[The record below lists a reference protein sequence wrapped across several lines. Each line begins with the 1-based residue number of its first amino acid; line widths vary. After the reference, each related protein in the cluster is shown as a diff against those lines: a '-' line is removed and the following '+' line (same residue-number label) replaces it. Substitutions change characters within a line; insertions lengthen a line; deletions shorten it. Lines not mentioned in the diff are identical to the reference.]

1 MKGVVIK
8 STGSWY
14 EVRQEDGT
22 IIQCRLRGQF
32 RIKGIKNTNPV
43 VVGDFVQFEL
53 EKDGNGWITTIEPRK
68 NYIDRKSTKLSKIS
82 HLIASNIDQA
92 FLVVTLKEP
101 RTSLGF
107 IDRFLLAAEGFRIPV
122 CLVFNKIDLYSN
134 VETCC
139 SASLRDTESNS
150 NIETCCSAS
159 LLKMDSESD
168 VEVLHETDLQDM
180 ESNSN
185 IETRYGTSQLDTVD
199 ELEKLYAGIGYQT
212 LRTST
217 ITGEGIEELKQ
228 LMQGKTVLFS
238 GHSGV
243 GKSALIKAVAPE
255 MDIKIGDISYVHN
268 KGKHTTTFAQMYRID
283 AVDGFIIDTPGIKEF
298 GLIQYSKEEI
308 RDYFPEIRQYNNCC
322 RFDNCLHVHEP
333 GCAVLKA
340 VEEGKIP
347 SSRYLN
353 YLAILQDD
361 DLKIADWKL
370 L

>member
-1 MKGVVIK
+1 MKGVVVK

-14 EVRQEDGT
+14 EVRQEDGSV
-22 IIQCRLRGQF
+22 IQCRLRGQF

-43 VVGDFVQFEL
+43 VVGDFVQYEL

-82 HLIASNIDQA
+82 HLIASNIDMA

-122 CLVFNKIDLYSN
+122 CLVFNKIDIY
-134 VETCC
+134 
-139 SASLRDTESNS
+139 S
-150 NIETCCSAS
+150 NIET
-159 LLKMDSESD
+159 
-168 VEVLHETDLQDM
+168 LHETSLL
-180 ESNSN
+180 N
-185 IETRYGTSQLDTVD
+185 TVD
-199 ELEKLYAGIGYQT
+199 ELEKMYAGIGYQT

-217 ITGEGIEELKQ
+217 VTGEGIESLKQ

-255 MDIKIGDISYVHN
+255 MDIKIGEISAVHN
-268 KGKHTTTFAQMYRID
+268 KGKHTTTFAQMYRIE

-322 RFDNCLHVHEP
+322 RFDNCMHVHEP

>member
-1 MKGVVIK
+1 MKGLVVK

-14 EVRQEDGT
+14 EVRQEDGSV
-22 IIQCRLRGQF
+22 IPCRLRGQF

-43 VVGDFVQFEL
+43 VVGDFVQYEL

-134 VETCC
+134 VET
-139 SASLRDTESNS
+139 
-150 NIETCCSAS
+150 
-159 LLKMDSESD
+159 
-168 VEVLHETDLQDM
+168 LHETSLL
-180 ESNSN
+180 N
-185 IETRYGTSQLDTVD
+185 TVD
-199 ELEKLYAGIGYQT
+199 ELEKLYEGIGYKT

-217 ITGEGIEELKQ
+217 VTMEGIESLKQ

-255 MDIKIGDISYVHN
+255 MDIKIGEISSVHN
-268 KGKHTTTFAQMYRID
+268 KGKHTTTFAQMYPIES
-283 AVDGFIIDTPGIKEF
+283 VDGFIIDTPGIKEF

-322 RFDNCLHVHEP
+322 RFDNCMHVHEP

>member
-1 MKGVVIK
+1 MKGVVVK

-22 IIQCRLRGQF
+22 VIQCRLRGQF

-43 VVGDFVQFEL
+43 VVGDFVQYEL
-53 EKDGNGWITTIEPRK
+53 EKDGSGWITTIEPRK

-134 VETCC
+134 EKTPHG
-139 SASLRDTESNS
+139 T
-150 NIETCCSAS
+150 S
-159 LLKMDSESD
+159 LLEMDSESD
-168 VEVLHETDLQDM
+168 VEVLHETALQDT

-185 IETRYGTSQLDTVD
+185 VETRYSTSLLDTVD

-217 ITGEGIEELKQ
+217 ITGKGIEELKQ

>member
-1 MKGVVIK
+1 MKGVVVK

-14 EVRQEDGT
+14 VVRQEDGSV
-22 IIQCRLRGQF
+22 IQCRLRGQF

-43 VVGDFVQFEL
+43 VVGDFVQYEL

-122 CLVFNKIDLYSN
+122 CLVFNKIDIY
-134 VETCC
+134 
-139 SASLRDTESNS
+139 S
-150 NIETCCSAS
+150 NIET
-159 LLKMDSESD
+159 
-168 VEVLHETDLQDM
+168 LHETSLL
-180 ESNSN
+180 N
-185 IETRYGTSQLDTVD
+185 TVD
-199 ELEKLYAGIGYQT
+199 ELEKMYAGIGYQT

-217 ITGEGIEELKQ
+217 VTGEGIESLKQ

-255 MDIKIGDISYVHN
+255 MDIKIGEISSVHN
-268 KGKHTTTFAQMYRID
+268 KGKHTTTFAQMYYIES
-283 AVDGFIIDTPGIKEF
+283 VNGFIIDTPGIKEF

>member
-1 MKGVVIK
+1 MKGVVVK

-43 VVGDFVQFEL
+43 VVGDFVQYEL
-53 EKDGNGWITTIEPRK
+53 EKDGSGWITTIEPRK

-134 VETCC
+134 TET
-139 SASLRDTESNS
+139 RHGT
-150 NIETCCSAS
+150 S
-159 LLKMDSESD
+159 LLEMDSESD
-168 VEVLHETDLQDM
+168 VEVLHETALQDT
-180 ESNSN
+180 ESKSN
-185 IETRYGTSQLDTVD
+185 IETRHGTSLLDTVD

-228 LMQGKTVLFS
+228 MMHGKTVLFS

>member
-1 MKGVVIK
+1 MKGVVVK

-14 EVRQEDGT
+14 EVRQEDGSV
-22 IIQCRLRGQF
+22 IQCRLRGQF

-43 VVGDFVQFEL
+43 VVGDFVQYEL

-122 CLVFNKIDLYSN
+122 CLVFNKIDIY
-134 VETCC
+134 
-139 SASLRDTESNS
+139 S
-150 NIETCCSAS
+150 NIET
-159 LLKMDSESD
+159 
-168 VEVLHETDLQDM
+168 LHETSLL
-180 ESNSN
+180 N
-185 IETRYGTSQLDTVD
+185 TVD
-199 ELEKLYAGIGYQT
+199 ELEKMYAGIGYQT

-217 ITGEGIEELKQ
+217 VTGEGIESLKQ

-255 MDIKIGDISYVHN
+255 MDIKIGEISSVHN
-268 KGKHTTTFAQMYRID
+268 KGKHTTTFAQMYYIES
-283 AVDGFIIDTPGIKEF
+283 VNGFIIDTPGIKEF

-322 RFDNCLHVHEP
+322 RFDNCLHLHEP

>member
-1 MKGVVIK
+1 MKGVVVK

-14 EVRQEDGT
+14 EVRQEDGSV
-22 IIQCRLRGQF
+22 IQCRLRGQF

-43 VVGDFVQFEL
+43 VVGDFVQYEL
-53 EKDGNGWITTIEPRK
+53 EKDGNGWITAIEPRK

-122 CLVFNKIDLYSN
+122 CLVFNKIDIY
-134 VETCC
+134 
-139 SASLRDTESNS
+139 S
-150 NIETCCSAS
+150 NIET
-159 LLKMDSESD
+159 
-168 VEVLHETDLQDM
+168 LHETSLL
-180 ESNSN
+180 N
-185 IETRYGTSQLDTVD
+185 TVD
-199 ELEKLYAGIGYQT
+199 ELEKMYAGIGYQT

-217 ITGEGIEELKQ
+217 VTSEGIESLKQ

-255 MDIKIGDISYVHN
+255 MDIKIGEISSVHN
-268 KGKHTTTFAQMYRID
+268 KGKHTTTFAQMYYIES
-283 AVDGFIIDTPGIKEF
+283 VNGFIIDTPGIKEF

-353 YLAILQDD
+353 SLAILQDD

>member
-1 MKGVVIK
+1 MKGVVVK

-14 EVRQEDGT
+14 EVRQEDGSV
-22 IIQCRLRGQF
+22 IQCRLRGQF

-43 VVGDFVQFEL
+43 VVGDFVQYEL

-82 HLIASNIDQA
+82 HLIACNIDQA

-122 CLVFNKIDLYSN
+122 CLVFNKIDIY
-134 VETCC
+134 
-139 SASLRDTESNS
+139 S
-150 NIETCCSAS
+150 NIET
-159 LLKMDSESD
+159 
-168 VEVLHETDLQDM
+168 LHETSLL
-180 ESNSN
+180 N
-185 IETRYGTSQLDTVD
+185 TVD
-199 ELEKLYAGIGYQT
+199 ELEKMYAGIGYQT

-217 ITGEGIEELKQ
+217 VTGEGIESLKQ

-255 MDIKIGDISYVHN
+255 MDIKIGEISSVHN
-268 KGKHTTTFAQMYRID
+268 KGKHTTTFAQIYYIES
-283 AVDGFIIDTPGIKEF
+283 VNGFIIDTPGIKEF

>member
-1 MKGVVIK
+1 MKGLVVK

-14 EVRQEDGT
+14 EVRQEDGSV
-22 IIQCRLRGQF
+22 IQCRLRGQF

-43 VVGDFVQFEL
+43 VVGDFVQYEL

-82 HLIASNIDQA
+82 HLIASNIDMA

-134 VETCC
+134 VETF
-139 SASLRDTESNS
+139 
-150 NIETCCSAS
+150 
-159 LLKMDSESD
+159 
-168 VEVLHETDLQDM
+168 HETSLQD
-180 ESNSN
+180 
-185 IETRYGTSQLDTVD
+185 TVE
-199 ELEKLYAGIGYQT
+199 ELEGLYGGIGYQT

-217 ITGEGIEELKQ
+217 VTMEGIESLKQ

-255 MDIKIGDISYVHN
+255 MDIKIGEISSVHN
-268 KGKHTTTFAQMYRID
+268 KGKHTTTFAQMYRIE

-308 RDYFPEIRQYNNCC
+308 RDYFPEIRQYNTCC
-322 RFDNCLHVHEP
+322 RFDNCMHVHEP

>member
-1 MKGVVIK
+1 MKGVVVK

-14 EVRQEDGT
+14 EVRQENGT

-43 VVGDFVQFEL
+43 VVGDFVQYEL
-53 EKDGNGWITTIEPRK
+53 EKDGSGWITTIEPRK

-82 HLIASNIDQA
+82 HLIASNIDRA

-122 CLVFNKIDLYSN
+122 CLIFNKIDLYSEN
-134 VETCC
+134 
-139 SASLRDTESNS
+139 
-150 NIETCCSAS
+150 
-159 LLKMDSESD
+159 
-168 VEVLHETDLQDM
+168 DLQVV
-180 ESNSN
+180 E
-185 IETRYGTSQLDTVD
+185 
-199 ELEKLYAGIGYQT
+199 ELEKLYMGIGYKT

-217 ITGEGIEELKQ
+217 VTQEGIESLKK
-228 LMQGKTVLFS
+228 LMHGQTVLFS

-243 GKSALIKAVAPE
+243 GKSALIKAVAPD

-361 DLKIADWKL
+361 DLKIAEWKL

>member
-1 MKGVVIK
+1 MKGVVEK

-14 EVRQEDGT
+14 EVRQEDGSV
-22 IIQCRLRGQF
+22 IQCRLRGQF

-43 VVGDFVQFEL
+43 VVGDFVQYEL

-122 CLVFNKIDLYSN
+122 CLVFNKIDIY
-134 VETCC
+134 
-139 SASLRDTESNS
+139 S
-150 NIETCCSAS
+150 NIET
-159 LLKMDSESD
+159 
-168 VEVLHETDLQDM
+168 LHETSLL
-180 ESNSN
+180 N
-185 IETRYGTSQLDTVD
+185 TVD
-199 ELEKLYAGIGYQT
+199 ELEKMYAGIGYQT

-217 ITGEGIEELKQ
+217 VTGEGIESLKQ

-255 MDIKIGDISYVHN
+255 MDIKIGEISSVHN
-268 KGKHTTTFAQMYRID
+268 KGKHTTTFAQMYYIES
-283 AVDGFIIDTPGIKEF
+283 VNGFIIDTPGIKEF

>member
-1 MKGVVIK
+1 MKGLVVK

-14 EVRQEDGT
+14 EVRQEDGSV
-22 IIQCRLRGQF
+22 IQCRLRGQF

-43 VVGDFVQFEL
+43 VVGDFVQYEL

-82 HLIASNIDQA
+82 HLIASNIDMA

-134 VETCC
+134 
-139 SASLRDTESNS
+139 
-150 NIETCCSAS
+150 IETPHDTS
-159 LLKMDSESD
+159 L
-168 VEVLHETDLQDM
+168 
-180 ESNSN
+180 
-185 IETRYGTSQLDTVD
+185 LDTVD
-199 ELEKLYAGIGYQT
+199 ELEKLYTGIGYQT
-212 LRTST
+212 IRTST
-217 ITGEGIEELKQ
+217 VTMEGIESLKQ

-243 GKSALIKAVAPE
+243 GKSALIKTVAPE
-255 MDIKIGDISYVHN
+255 MDIKIGEISSVHN
-268 KGKHTTTFAQMYRID
+268 KGKHTTTFAQMYRIG

-322 RFDNCLHVHEP
+322 RFDNCMHVHEP